1 MDRAHMNMKINQ
13 KRSKVEFHK
22 LFEDGKMYYGCRDQD
37 QEAQVVDDGSD
48 GELSARA
55 EQRKQTN
62 LSNVIKL
69 MEGSLRWGLDQRA
82 KEAIPLEA
90 CL

>member
-1 MDRAHMNMKINQ
+1 MNMKINQ
-13 KRSKVEFHK
+13 KRNKAEFHR
-22 LFEDGKMYYGCRDQD
+22 LFEDGKMYYGCRDQNGEVEV
-37 QEAQVVDDGSD
+37 QDDGSE

-69 MEGSLRWGLDQRA
+69 MEGSLRWGLEQRA